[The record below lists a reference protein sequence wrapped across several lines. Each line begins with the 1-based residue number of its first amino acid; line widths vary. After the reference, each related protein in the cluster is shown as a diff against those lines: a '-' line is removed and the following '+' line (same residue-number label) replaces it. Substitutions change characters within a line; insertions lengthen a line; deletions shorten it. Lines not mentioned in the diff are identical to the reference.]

1 VHLRTILRNVLSTWV
16 GYAVTILVGFLM
28 APYVVHHLGN
38 TGYGVWT
45 LVMALTGYFGMLD
58 IGIRQSVSR
67 FVARYLA
74 LKDEDSVN
82 RTVSTAI
89 AMLAGGGL
97 LALLATI
104 ALRIGFGVFHV
115 GIELQD
121 AAKTA
126 MLLAGLNISLALPM
140 SVFSATLIALER
152 FDVITGVT
160 ILGAI
165 TRATLVVTFLNLGHG
180 IVTLALIWLLV
191 GFAEYLAMAIC
202 TKRLY
207 RPLRLRWRYVERVRC
222 KELFGFGIYR
232 FIWIVANQLIFYSDS
247 LVIGAFLNAAA
258 ITYFTI
264 AGSLINY
271 GRNIV
276 SLATDTLYPAASRLD
291 AQNDRAGLCD
301 LLVFGARIGLFIGI
315 PLCCGFLFLGHDFI
329 ALWMG
334 PRYALS
340 ATILVI
346 LTIPQFTSMSQYIS
360 ALILVGM
367 ARHKVLAF
375 VALAE
380 GAANLVL
387 SILLVRKMGLIGVAW
402 GTVVPH
408 LISTS
413 LVLPWYTLYALD
425 MKPVDYFSRTFVK
438 PLLAAIPGAVV
449 CYALSV
455 TVTASSWIRFAGE
468 VAIVCA
474 VFAVTTYLFCLSTS
488 EKAKLRQLAQKVLQ
502 RRRVAE
508 AATL

>member
-1 VHLRTILRNVLSTWV
+1 MHLRTILRNVLSTWV
-16 GYAVTILVGFLM
+16 GYAVTISVGFLM

-89 AMLAGGGL
+89 AMLGGGGL

-104 ALRIGFGVFHV
+104 ALYIGFGVFHV
-115 GIELQD
+115 GPEMQH

-160 ILGAI
+160 IVGAI
-165 TRATLVVTFLNLGHG
+165 TRASLVVTFLNLGHG

-191 GFAEYLAMAIC
+191 GFSEYLAMAIC
-202 TKRLY
+202 TNRLY
-207 RPLRLRWRYVERVRC
+207 RPLRIRWRYVEKARC

-247 LVIGAFLNAAA
+247 LVIGAALNAAA

-291 AQNDRAGLCD
+291 AQNDRAGLRE
-301 LLVFGARIGLFIGI
+301 LLVFGSRIGLLIGV
-315 PLCCGFLFLGHDFI
+315 PMCCGFLFLGNDFI
-329 ALWMG
+329 GLWMG

-340 ATILVI
+340 ATLLMI

-375 VALAE
+375 VALGE
-380 GAANLVL
+380 GAANLAL
-387 SILLVRKMGLIGVAW
+387 SIFLVRKMGLIGVAW

-408 LISTS
+408 LITTS
-413 LVLPWYTLYALD
+413 LVLPWYTLRVLD
-425 MKPVDYFSRTFVK
+425 MKPAAYISRSFVK
-438 PLLAAIPGAVV
+438 PLLAAIPGAAV
-449 CYALSV
+449 CYGLSI
-455 TVTASSWIRFAGE
+455 TVKATSWGRFAGE
-468 VAIVCA
+468 VALVCG
-474 VFAVTTYLFCLSTS
+474 VFAVTTYLFCLSAS
-488 EKAKLRQLAQKVLQ
+488 EKAKIRQQAQKVLN

-508 AATL
+508 VATL